1 MPANLL
7 YRELATKAVLMVVL
21 LFIYVPFG
29 DAANGGKID
38 ESLSV
43 PLSENGSQ
51 GSSPSEYSPENV
63 RHIQT
68 LLSFLKYNPG
78 PIDGMFGPRTQTA
91 IKAFQADNG
100 LPVTGMIDEALAEQ
114 LEKAFTPPVPRE
126 QAQESPEVKSEVP
139 DINPEKKMEVLEP
152 TEPAE
157 VPAGAEIDMKPPEAS
172 DTVQQQ
178 DIEAASP
185 KSAPANS
192 YLKYI
197 LLAILIL
204 ALASCAFLYRR
215 WRSRSPRTPQ
225 TENTG
230 IPSEQNHEDSKI
242 PVEEFAMLTEIQEL
256 KEEVAPDGA
265 AGSDPPIPALKG
277 LKGDQHPSHP
287 GFMTPV
293 VRRKVWA
300 RSKGQCA
307 MCGSRQNLGYNYIT
321 PISEGGSNVIENLQ
335 LLCKTCENTPAG
347 KSGP

>member
-1 MPANLL
+1 MSANLL
-7 YRELATKAVLMVVL
+7 YRGLATKIVIIAGL
-21 LFIYVPFG
+21 LLISVPFC
-29 DAANGGKID
+29 DAAKGGKID

-43 PLSENGSQ
+43 PLSENGRH
-51 GSSPSEYSPENV
+51 GISPAAYSPENV

-68 LLSFLKYNPG
+68 LLSFLKFNPG
-78 PIDGMFGPRTQTA
+78 PIDGMYGPRTQAA
-91 IKAFQADNG
+91 IKAFQADNS

-114 LEKAFTPPVPRE
+114 LENAFTPPVSRD
-126 QAQESPEVKSEVP
+126 QAPETPEVKSEVP
-139 DINPEKKMEVLEP
+139 DKNPEKKLEVLEP

-157 VPAGAEIDMKPPEAS
+157 RQSGTGIEMKPPEVS

-197 LLAILIL
+197 LLAIPML
-204 ALASCAFLYRR
+204 AFVFCAYLYRR
-215 WRSRSPRTPQ
+215 RRSRNFRSSQ

-230 IPSEQNHEDSKI
+230 IPEAQNHEDSKI
-242 PVEEFAMLTEIQEL
+242 PAEEFAMPAEIQDL
-256 KEEVAPDGA
+256 KEEVAPDGGA
-265 AGSDPPIPALKG
+265 AGSDSPKPVLKE
-277 LKGDQHPSHP
+277 DQPSHP

-307 MCGSRQNLGYNYIT
+307 MCGSRQNLGYSYIM
-321 PISEGGSNVIENLQ
+321 PISEGGSNKIENLQ
-335 LLCKTCENTPAG
+335 LLCKACESTKTG
-347 KSGP
+347 KSF